1 MSQKRTPDSIDPA
14 LVDQLC
20 DLVISKLEERARSTL
35 TFNQGVVGS
44 NPTRLTSFA
53 KPSAFWDFLEN
64 QGVISLG
71 LPTP

>member
-1 MSQKRTPDSIDPA
+1 MSQKGTPDSIDPA

-44 NPTRLTSFA
+44 NPTRLTLASI
-53 KPSAFWDFLEN
+53 W
-64 QGVISLG
+64 
-71 LPTP
+71 T